1 MAYLNVSCGKKT
13 CFRYCDAEY
22 YIWANLKEIK
32 EVLDSIEEA
41 LKDLRAGK
49 MLVVVDDENREN
61 EGDLVMPAAQITPQ
75 AVNFMATH
83 GRGLICAPM
92 SQTRAKTLGL
102 ELMVNYNTCPYG
114 TAFTVSVDAANDT
127 TTGISASD
135 RSITLERL
143 ASKEFG
149 SGDFMRPGHIFPL
162 IAKDGG
168 CIERPGHTEAA
179 VDLARL
185 SDQGEVGVICEILN
199 EDGTM
204 ARLPEL
210 RVFAAKFD
218 LKLISIEDLAQYI
231 KNQKNV

>member
-1 MAYLNVSCGKKT
+1 M
-13 CFRYCDAEY
+13 
-22 YIWANLKEIK
+22 
-32 EVLDSIEEA
+32 LDSIEEA
-41 LKDLRAGK
+41 LKDLQAGK

-61 EGDLVMPAAQITPQ
+61 EGDLVMPASRITPQ
-75 AVNFMATH
+75 AVNFMASY

-92 SQTRAKTLGL
+92 SPARAKALDL
-102 ELMVNYNTCPYG
+102 NLMIDDNTCPYG
-114 TAFTVSVDAANDT
+114 TAFTVSVDASNDT

-143 ASKEFG
+143 ASEDFG
-149 SGDFMRPGHIFPL
+149 PSDFMKPGHIFPL
-162 IAKDGG
+162 IAKEGG

-210 RVFAAKFD
+210 RKFAARFD
-218 LKLISIEDLAQYI
+218 LKLISIEDLAKFI
-231 KNQKNV
+231 KNQNK